1 MLNLQAFFLSLLSL
15 LFPLLPPDLWLTLAL
30 FSLFHLL
37 LGALLPALTCALLRS
52 VPFAS
57 NTLASA
63 YSLALVLIFGQLPAT
78 LVTVSHYS
86 FIGSVIA
93 SALIILANTS
103 ASPEQDQKVHMID
116 SKEVKDAGH
125 QEPLLLYSSQSAS
138 EGEDGAQIGT

>member
-1 MLNLQAFFLSLLSL
+1 LNLQAFFLSLLSL

-37 LGALLPALTCALLRS
+37 LGALLPALTSALLRS
-52 VPFAS
+52 VPSAS
-57 NTLASA
+57 ATNLACA

-78 LVTVSHYS
+78 MVTVSPYS

-93 SALIILANTS
+93 SALIIVANAS
-103 ASPEQDQKVHMID
+103 VSPEQDQKVHIID
-116 SKEVKDAGH
+116 SKEVKDVGH

-138 EGEDGAQIGT
+138 EGGAQIGT